1 MFHEA
6 SLCWICGGH
15 TDQAVAYWSKK
26 TQGAATNIETMQVN
40 QGSLVEHIHNA
51 PFLLGKV
58 CSHKS
63 LPTTRPLAPSDLKMR
78 SMPVCCNSLVPL
90 LFADNC

>member
-26 TQGAATNIETMQVN
+26 TQGAATNIETMQV
-40 QGSLVEHIHNA
+40 SLALFVI
-51 PFLLGKV
+51 
-58 CSHKS
+58 
-63 LPTTRPLAPSDLKMR
+63 
-78 SMPVCCNSLVPL
+78 CNSAWPQQTYR
-90 LFADNC
+90 LF